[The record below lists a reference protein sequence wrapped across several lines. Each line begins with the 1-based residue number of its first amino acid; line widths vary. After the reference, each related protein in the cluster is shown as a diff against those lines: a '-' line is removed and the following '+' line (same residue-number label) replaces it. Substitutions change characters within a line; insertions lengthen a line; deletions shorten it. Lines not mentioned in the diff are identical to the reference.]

1 MSVLISSVF
10 LVSVLPDVQDPRFV
24 SYILSSFLLV
34 RSTLPLPVKKSNG
47 NLFIHFL
54 VFFQMCHFMMVG
66 YVIITLSLTTHYLTP
81 AVDNVSS
88 MAC

>member
-10 LVSVLPDVQDPRFV
+10 LVSVLPDVQDPKSV
-24 SYILSSFLLV
+24 SYILSSFLVV

-66 YVIITLSLTTHYLTP
+66 YVIITLSLTQYLRP
-81 AVDNVSS
+81 AIDKVSS